1 MKRLFCRKAKNGL
14 IDFFFQA
21 SRATVAITRDTEN
34 YGRHPQ
40 EGCLGMCSGPQD
52 PNGEVRGCCVG
63 CTIAVSDVSASRVLQ
78 PRNIPSGVSRTKKMH
93 FQAEVLYEVRRNL
106 VFF

>member
-40 EGCLGMCSGPQD
+40 EGCLGMCSGPHD
-52 PNGEVRGCCVG
+52 PDEEVRGCSVG
-63 CTIAVSDVSASRVLQ
+63 CTIGVLDRSDSRVLQ
-78 PRNIPSGVSRTKKMH
+78 PWKVPSGFSRTEKTH
-93 FQAEVLYEVRRNL
+93 FQAGVLYEVRRNF
-106 VFF
+106 VFS